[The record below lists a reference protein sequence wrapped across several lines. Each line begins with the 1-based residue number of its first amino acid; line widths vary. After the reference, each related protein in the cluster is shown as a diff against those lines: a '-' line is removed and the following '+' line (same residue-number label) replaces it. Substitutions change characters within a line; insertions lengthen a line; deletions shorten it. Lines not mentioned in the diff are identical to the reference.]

1 MRFTLI
7 KNLKKDSTIKP
18 MLNGLL
24 IFMLLYFAAEV
35 FVDYSNFGLSYEQ
48 VKFTLFGDEENFLE
62 PISQASFLEYIHTK
76 IFFMMMILLTLSA
89 VFIRLSS
96 RDSLKLFCLNS
107 VMISALTMLITL
119 PLAYYTSPF
128 FTYIYLLTYYVW
140 HLCAFY
146 MVLHS
151 LWSLNFAK
159 SI

>member
-7 KNLKKDSTIKP
+7 KDLKKDKSIKP

-24 IFMLLYFAAEV
+24 LFMLLYFLAEV
-35 FVDYSNFGLSYEQ
+35 FIDYSNFGLLYEQ
-48 VKFTLFGDEENFLE
+48 INTTLFGDEENFLE

-89 VFIRLSS
+89 VYIRLNTGSS
-96 RDSLKLFCLNS
+96 KLFWLNMM
-107 VMISALTMLITL
+107 MINALFML
-119 PLAYYTSPF
+119 LALALSY
-128 FTYIYLLTYYVW
+128 FTHSLFIYPYILTYYLW
-140 HLCAFY
+140 HISAFY
-146 MVLHS
+146 MVLYS